1 MRTLIA
7 LAAPAL
13 AGAFLI
19 AAPSAAAPLSLAPPV
34 AASGVLQVQY
44 GGGGYGGGYGERRE
58 ERGYG
63 ERRERRDFDGGRGFR
78 EREVFRGGDG
88 DDWRRRAWKRR
99 MFCRMHP
106 GVC

>member
-1 MRTLIA
+1 MRALIA
-7 LAAPAL
+7 LAGPAI

-19 AAPSAAAPLSLAPPV
+19 AAPSSAAPLSLAQPA
-34 AASGVLQVQY
+34 AASHALQVQY
-44 GGGGYGGGYGERRE
+44 GGGGYGERRE

-63 ERRERRDFDGGRGFR
+63 ERRERHDFDGDRRFR
-78 EREVFRGGDG
+78 EREVWRGGDG

>member
-13 AGAFLI
+13 AGALLI
-19 AAPSAAAPLSLAPPV
+19 AAPGEAAPLSLAPAD
-34 AASGVLQVQY
+34 AAPHALLVQY

-63 ERRERRDFDGGRGFR
+63 ERRERRDFDGDRRYR
-78 EREVFRGGDG
+78 EREVWRGGDG

-106 GVC
+106 DVC